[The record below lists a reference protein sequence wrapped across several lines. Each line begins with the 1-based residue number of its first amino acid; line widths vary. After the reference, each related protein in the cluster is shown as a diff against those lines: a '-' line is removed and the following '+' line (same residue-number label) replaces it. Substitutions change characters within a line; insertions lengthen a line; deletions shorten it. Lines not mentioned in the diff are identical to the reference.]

1 MLAPDG
7 ELPSDRFVVPPP
19 PSPPGLRG
27 RSAPACRRAPITGG
41 RYRKS
46 TLTENATSKCY
57 YTSGGGQGCLPVRDA
72 PASAPPP
79 ASPFRCSPPPVPA
92 WLARPIGAGLQTSSN
107 HRRTISKIDLD
118 RKCPIQVLLYQ
129 RRGARVFVRPRSSA
143 GRSRSRV

>member
-46 TLTENATSKCY
+46 TLTENAPYKCY
-57 YTSGGGQGCLPVRDA
+57 YTSGGEQGCLSVRA
-72 PASAPPP
+72 PRPGGPGHGLPPRIGTVLP
-79 ASPFRCSPPPVPA
+79 CAE
-92 WLARPIGAGLQTSSN
+92 ARRL
-107 HRRTISKIDLD
+107 
-118 RKCPIQVLLYQ
+118 
-129 RRGARVFVRPRSSA
+129 
-143 GRSRSRV
+143 

>member
-46 TLTENATSKCY
+46 TLTENAPYKSHFPTL
-57 YTSGGGQGCLPVRDA
+57 QFCLPSLLHSEDIISCCCRASDLKNRDLVITRVTALQALVAAVTGLHIPKPAA
-72 PASAPPP
+72 PESVLAS
-79 ASPFRCSPPPVPA
+79 S
-92 WLARPIGAGLQTSSN
+92 RPN
-107 HRRTISKIDLD
+107 
-118 RKCPIQVLLYQ
+118 
-129 RRGARVFVRPRSSA
+129 
-143 GRSRSRV
+143 